1 MRMAAPISATVTALA
16 LCLLLPAARA
26 DIYGYIDEQ
35 GAAHVQPIARI
46 EFFRSE
52 MRGALF
58 VDIAV
63 DVRVRRR
70 QQQAER
76 KRRDGSRDRRRHAH
90 QMSASASLPC
100 SSSHVRRAAAS
111 PLPISMLKRAS
122 DASKSYLPFITGN
135 SRRVSGFI
143 VVSHYCSAFISPS
156 PLKREMLQPPSF
168 SPSLRSLSSIASSS
182 PSSNA

>member
-16 LCLLLPAARA
+16 LCLLLPAAHA

-35 GAAHVQPIARI
+35 GAAHFAPEKLDARY
-46 EFFRSE
+46 RLY

-63 DVRVRRR
+63 DVRARRR

-122 DASKSYLPFITGN
+122 D
-135 SRRVSGFI
+135 
-143 VVSHYCSAFISPS
+143 
-156 PLKREMLQPPSF
+156 
-168 SPSLRSLSSIASSS
+168 
-182 PSSNA
+182 